1 MDDSVATTLRTE
13 DGLELPARWWRADNA
28 HAVVVLVHGFTASKD
43 DPAVGAVADRMQA
56 VGYDVMSYDARG
68 HGASAGLS
76 TLGDLERHDVAAAVE
91 AVRKHGLPIVLV
103 GASMGAIAVLR
114 HAAET
119 DGLSGVVTVSAPAR
133 WQVPR
138 TWRSL
143 LAVGLTQTRPGR
155 ALAAKRLGA
164 RISPVWTW
172 SDPPVS
178 LVEKIR
184 APIAFIHG
192 ARDRFILPKAA
203 AELYERAAE
212 PRRLEIVPGM
222 GHAYDPAGTAAIL
235 GAISWVLTTPPAST
249 PDRAD

>member
-1 MDDSVATTLRTE
+1 MEDSVATTLRTE
-13 DGLELPARWWRADNA
+13 DGLHLPARWWRADNA

-43 DPAVGAVADRMQA
+43 DPALGAVAERLQA
-56 VGYDVMSYDARG
+56 SGYDVLSYDARG

-76 TLGDLERHDVAAAVE
+76 TLGDMERHDVAAAVD
-91 AVRKHGLPIVLV
+91 AVRGLGLPMVLL

-114 HAAET
+114 HAAEAH
-119 DGLSGVVTVSAPAR
+119 GLAGVVTVSAPAR

-138 TWRSL
+138 TWRSI

-155 ALAAKRLGA
+155 ALTARRLGA
-164 RISPVWTW
+164 RVSPSWTW
-172 SDPPVS
+172 ADPPIQ
-178 LVEKIR
+178 LVEKVR

-203 AELYERAAE
+203 AELYEVAPE

-222 GHAYDPAGTAAIL
+222 GHAYDPAGTPAIL
-235 GAISWVLTTPPAST
+235 GAIDWVLKQSS
-249 PDRAD
+249 

>member
-1 MDDSVATTLRTE
+1 MDGSVATTLRTE
-13 DGLELPARWWRADNA
+13 DGLDLPARWWRADSA
-28 HAVVVLVHGFTASKD
+28 RAVIVLVHGFTASKD

-56 VGYDVMSYDARG
+56 AGYDVISYDARG

-76 TLGDLERHDVAAAVE
+76 TLGDMERHDVAAAVD
-91 AVRKHGLPIVLV
+91 AVRDLGLPVVLV

-114 HAAET
+114 HAAV
-119 DGLSGVVTVSAPAR
+119 DGGLAGVVTVSAPSK

-143 LAVGLTQTRPGR
+143 LAVGLTQTKPGR
-155 ALAAKRLGA
+155 ALAARRLGA
-164 RISPVWTW
+164 RISPSWTW
-172 SDPPVS
+172 ADPPIQ
-178 LVEKIR
+178 LVEKVS

-192 ARDRFILPKAA
+192 ARDRFILPKSA
-203 AELYERAAE
+203 AELYEVAPE

-235 GAISWVLTTPPAST
+235 GAIQWVLRPGDGAS
-249 PDRAD
+249 

>member
-1 MDDSVATTLRTE
+1 MRTE
-13 DGLELPARWWRADNA
+13 DGLDLPARWWRADNA
-28 HAVVVLVHGFTASKD
+28 RAVVVLVHGFTASKD
-43 DPAVGAVADRMQA
+43 DPAVGAVAERIQTN
-56 VGYDVMSYDARG
+56 GYDVISYDARG

-76 TLGDLERHDVAAAVE
+76 TLGDLERHDVAAAVG
-91 AVRKHGLPIVLV
+91 AVREHELPIVLV

-114 HAAET
+114 HAAEAG
-119 DGLSGVVTVSAPAR
+119 GLSGVVTVSAPAR

-138 TWRSL
+138 TWRSI

-155 ALAAKRLGA
+155 ALAARRLGA
-164 RISPVWTW
+164 RIAPTWTW

-178 LVEKIR
+178 LVEKVT

-235 GAISWVLTTPPAST
+235 SAIDWVLTAPQPGTSGRGA
-249 PDRAD
+249 